1 LSAEPFRLP
10 RQNPRAKTNVLQPIP
25 QALSLSSLVA
35 RLARS
40 CTSSTVLREW
50 RGERPQETAPRSPTN
65 VRHYVL
71 AGNRASGLDANSQ
84 FEALAQNTCKK
95 KSGDSMSCISCHN
108 PHYYPSADERASYYR
123 GKCLAC
129 YGAAFG
135 TKHQPKKVRL
145 YGLPHAVLSEHGYRS
160 HRGDRSPHS
169 APSRVVVAVKDI

>member
-1 LSAEPFRLP
+1 MYFFQPSCASGAE
-10 RQNPRAKTNVLQPIP
+10 NV
-25 QALSLSSLVA
+25 
-35 RLARS
+35 RR
-40 CTSSTVLREW
+40 
-50 RGERPQETAPRSPTN
+50 RPPPRSPTN

-84 FEALAQNTCKK
+84 FEALAQSTCKK

-135 TKHQPKKVRL
+135 TKHQPKKSDYTACHMPSSLSTDIAHTEVTDHRIQRRPELSSQLRISGEVINCDFLNRETQEWLQSSMDLVRNA
-145 YGLPHAVLSEHGYRS
+145 GE
-160 HRGDRSPHS
+160 S
-169 APSRVVVAVKDI
+169 AARP